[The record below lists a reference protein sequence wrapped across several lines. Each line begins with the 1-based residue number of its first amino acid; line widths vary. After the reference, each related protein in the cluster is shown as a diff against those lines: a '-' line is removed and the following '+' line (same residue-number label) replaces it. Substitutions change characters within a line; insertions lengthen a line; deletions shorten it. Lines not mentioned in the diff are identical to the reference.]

1 MLEHTLEKIE
11 SKIKQSPNIPEDKKK
26 EYFEL
31 LNELNA
37 EITELSK
44 TEKETAESIKGF
56 TKISAHEATR
66 DEVDPHLIEISLEGL
81 SSSVKELHASYPKLV
96 NTVNSICS
104 FLSKIG
110 I

>member
-1 MLEHTLEKIE
+1 MLKHTLEKIE
-11 SKIKQSPNIPEDKKK
+11 SKIKQSPNIPDEKKK

-31 LNELNA
+31 LNELNS
-37 EITELSK
+37 EINELSLE
-44 TEKETAESIKGF
+44 EKETAESIKGF

-66 DEVDPHLIEISLEGL
+66 DQVDPLLMKISLDGL

>member
-1 MLEHTLEKIE
+1 MLKHTLEKIE
-11 SKIKQSPNIPEDKKK
+11 SKIKQSPNIPESKKN

-31 LNELNA
+31 LNELNT

-44 TEKETAESIKGF
+44 TEKETAQSIKGF

-66 DEVDPHLIEISLEGL
+66 DTPDPHLIQISMEGL

-96 NTVNSICS
+96 NTVNSICT

>member
-1 MLEHTLEKIE
+1 MLKHTLEKIE
-11 SKIKQSPNIPEDKKK
+11 SKIKQSPNIPDSKKN

-31 LNELNA
+31 LNELNT
-37 EITELSK
+37 EITKLSK

-56 TKISAHEATR
+56 TKISAHEATS
-66 DEVDPHLIEISLEGL
+66 DTPDPHLMKISMEGL

-96 NTVNSICS
+96 NTVNSICA

>member
-1 MLEHTLEKIE
+1 MLKHTLEKIE
-11 SKIKQSPNIPEDKKK
+11 SKIKQSTNIPADKKK

-31 LNELNA
+31 LNELNSGVN
-37 EITELSK
+37 ELSIA
-44 TEKETAESIKGF
+44 EKETAESIKGF

-66 DEVDPHLIEISLEGL
+66 DQVDPLLIKISLDGL

-104 FLSKIG
+104 FLSKLG

>member
-1 MLEHTLEKIE
+1 MLKHTLEKIE
-11 SKIKQSPNIPEDKKK
+11 SKIKQSPNIPDGRKK

-31 LNELNA
+31 LNALTSELNA
-37 EITELSK
+37 LSETEQ
-44 TEKETAESIKGF
+44 ETAQSIKGF
-56 TKISAHEATR
+56 TKISAYEATR
-66 DEVDPHLIEISLEGL
+66 DQVDPLLVKISLDGL

>member
-1 MLEHTLEKIE
+1 MLKHTLEKIE
-11 SKIKQSPNIPEDKKK
+11 SKIKQSPNIPYEKKK

-31 LNELNA
+31 LNDLNK
-37 EITELSK
+37 EINNLSK
-44 TEKETAESIKGF
+44 TQKETAQSIKGF

-66 DEVDPHLIEISLEGL
+66 DHIDPLLVKISLEGL

>member
-1 MLEHTLEKIE
+1 MLKHTLEKIE
-11 SKIKQSPNIPEDKKK
+11 SKIKQSPNIPDSKKN

-31 LNELNA
+31 LNELNT

-66 DEVDPHLIEISLEGL
+66 DTPDPRLIQISMEGL

-96 NTVNSICS
+96 NTVNSICT